1 MMLDNKG
8 ILHFSATDLAGHLS
22 CNHLTGLDAEVAI
35 GSRAK
40 PKSWDPLLEV
50 LRKRGD
56 LHERAYL
63 DRLKGAGY
71 EIVRIDGAG
80 VEEKQAEETAA
91 AMLSG
96 AAIISQGVMLHERW
110 GGRAD
115 ILKRVDTTS
124 DLGDWSYEVIDTKLA
139 RETKGGSVLQL
150 CLYADL
156 VAKVQGIVPEFMY
169 VVAPWSDF
177 EPQVFRSSD
186 YLAYYRLVRRSLEAA
201 VAQDAGTQ
209 TYPDPR
215 QHCEICRWRRDCDSR
230 RRADDH
236 LCLVAGT
243 TGLQINEL
251 RRHDIDTMTTLAA
264 APLPLPWK
272 PERGAVQTYVRI
284 REQARV
290 QVAARA
296 RAEPVYEPLEPM
308 EGYGLARLPEP
319 SAGDIFFDLEGDP
332 YVGESGL
339 EYLFGHV
346 SFDDQAAALYTA
358 RWAFTREE
366 EKQAFEEFVDGVIAR
381 WQRYPDMHVYHFAPY
396 EPAALKR
403 LMGRYATREE
413 EIDRML
419 RAGLLV
425 DLHGVVRGGI
435 RASVEGYSLKEL
447 EQFHG
452 FDRAVA
458 LSDANRALAH
468 VQACLEFS
476 DVEGSTDESRT
487 AVQDYNRDDC
497 LSTLGLRY
505 WLESVRDDL
514 VEGGALIER
523 PVAGEADPGEAISA
537 WQERV
542 NALTERLTGDVP
554 ANIEER
560 TDGQQ
565 AQWLLANIADWHRR
579 EEKSVWWEYFR
590 MRDLS
595 ADDLIDERN
604 GLADLAFVDSVGGT
618 ARAPIHRY
626 RFPAQETDLRDGKA
640 LMSVGGDK
648 FGKLET
654 ISFED
659 RTVDIRKRMDSVD
672 RHPPAVFSHE
682 LVNTRVLAE
691 SLVGV
696 GEYVVENGIDGGSA
710 HVVARD
716 LLLRQRPRTGGAPL
730 HNDGETTVQAALRV
744 APLLQGGVLPIQGP
758 PGAGKT
764 FTGARMI
771 CALVDAGAK
780 VGITA
785 NSHKVIRNLLDEVV
799 KAADERGTNLTAIQK
814 PAEKDV
820 DLDRLRFTTKNED
833 VFRALAGDCQVAGGT
848 AWLWARPE
856 ARNAVDVLFVDE
868 AAQMSLANVLAV
880 SPAGAGLVLIGDPQQ
895 LEQPIQGSHPDGT
908 AVSALDHLLGGR
920 QTIEADRGL
929 FLEQTWRLHP
939 DICAFTSE
947 MFYEGRLNSRP
958 GLENQR
964 IFSDGPVQGSGL
976 RFLPVGHD
984 GNQSASTE
992 EADMVL
998 ALVRTLMEEGA
1009 TWIDREGDE
1018 QPLGLEDMLIIAPY
1032 NAQVFALQERLPG
1045 ARIGTVDKFQGQ
1057 EAPLVIYSMATS
1069 APTDAPHGMEF
1080 LYSLNR
1086 LNVAT
1091 SRARCASVL
1100 VANPALFGPE
1110 CRTPQQM
1117 RLANA
1122 FCRYRELAET
1132 VLL

>member
-1 MMLDNKG
+1 MLDDKG

-22 CNHLTGLDAEVAI
+22 CNHLTQLDAEVAR
-35 GSRAK
+35 GARAK
-40 PKSWDPLLEV
+40 PKSWDPLLEI

-56 LHERAYL
+56 LHEQAYL
-63 DRLKGAGY
+63 DHLEEAGY
-71 EIVRIDGAG
+71 EIVRIEGAG
-80 VEEKQAEETAA
+80 LEERQAEETVA
-91 AMLSG
+91 AMRSG
-96 AAIISQGVMLHERW
+96 AAIISQGVLLDGRW

-115 ILKRVDTTS
+115 ILSRVDTPS
-124 DLGDWSYEVIDTKLA
+124 SLGDWSYQVIDTKLA

-150 CLYADL
+150 CLYTDL
-156 VAKVQGIVPEFMY
+156 VAKVQGVDPEFMY

-201 VAQDAGTQ
+201 VADDADTQ

-215 QHCEICRWRRDCDSR
+215 QHCEICRWQRDCDTR

-243 TGLQINEL
+243 SGLQIEEL
-251 RRHDIDTMTTLAA
+251 RRRDITTVTALAA
-264 APLPLPWK
+264 EPLPLTWK
-272 PERGAVQTYVRI
+272 PERGAVQTYERI

-290 QVAARA
+290 QVTAREA
-296 RAEPVYEPLEPM
+296 GTPVYEPLEPM
-308 EGYGLARLPEP
+308 AGYGLARLPEP
-319 SAGDIFFDLEGDP
+319 SAGDVFFDLEGDP
-332 YVGESGL
+332 YVGEGGL

-346 SFDDQAAALYTA
+346 AFDDRGVAQYAA
-358 RWAFTREE
+358 RWALTREE
-366 EKQAFEEFVDGVIAR
+366 EMRVFEEFVDGIVAR
-381 WQRYPDMHVYHFAPY
+381 WQQYPDMHVYHFAPY

-419 RAGLLV
+419 RAGLLI

-435 RASVEGYSLKEL
+435 RASVESYSLKEL
-447 EQFHG
+447 EQFHE
-452 FDRAVA
+452 FERAIA
-458 LSDANRALAH
+458 LPDANRALAQ
-468 VQACLEFS
+468 VQACLEFA
-476 DVEGSTDESRT
+476 DVGGLTDESRT

-497 LSTLGLRY
+497 LSTLGLRD
-505 WLESVRDDL
+505 WLEGVRN
-514 VEGGALIER
+514 EQIEAGAQIER
-523 PVAGEADPGEAISA
+523 PAAGEGDPSEAISA

-542 NALTERLTGDVP
+542 NALSERLTGDVP
-554 ANIEER
+554 VDSEDR
-560 TDGQQ
+560 TDEQQ
-565 AQWLLANIADWHRR
+565 ARWVLANIADWHRR
-579 EEKSVWWEYFR
+579 EDKSVWWEYFR
-590 MRDLS
+590 LRDLS

-604 GLADLAFVDSVGGT
+604 ALADLEFVGAVGGT
-618 ARAPIHRY
+618 AKAPVHRY

-640 LMSVGGDK
+640 LMSVGGEK

-659 RTVDIRKRMDSVD
+659 RTADIKKRMDSAD

-682 LVNTRVLAE
+682 LVGTQVLAE
-691 SLVGV
+691 SLIGI
-696 GEYVVENGIDGGSA
+696 GEYVAENRIEGDGA
-710 HVVARD
+710 DRVARD
-716 LLLRQRPRTGGAPL
+716 LLLRQRPRIGGARL
-730 HNDGETTVQAALRV
+730 QRDGETTVEAALRA
-744 APLLQGGVLPIQGP
+744 APLLEGGVLPIQGP

-771 CALVDAGAK
+771 CALVDAGAR

-785 NSHKVIRNLLDEVV
+785 NSHKVIRNLLDEVLR
-799 KAADERGTNLTAIQK
+799 AAEKSGTDLTAIQK
-814 PAEKDV
+814 PAEKEN

-833 VFRALAGDCQVAGGT
+833 VFSALRRGCQVAGGT

-880 SPAGAGLVLIGDPQQ
+880 SPAAAGLVLIGDPQQ

-908 AVSALDHLLGGR
+908 GVSALDHILGGR

-947 MFYEGRLNSRP
+947 MFYEDRLHSRP

-964 IFSDGPVQGSGL
+964 IVSGGPVQGSGL
-976 RFLPVGHD
+976 RFLPVSHD
-984 GNQSASTE
+984 GNQSASFE

-998 ALVRTLMEEGA
+998 TLVRTLIEEGA
-1009 TWIDREGDE
+1009 AWIDMDGEE
-1018 QPLGLEDMLIIAPY
+1018 QPLGLEDILIIAPY
-1032 NAQVFALQERLPG
+1032 NAQVFALQERLSG

-1069 APTDAPHGMEF
+1069 APMDAPHGMEF

-1100 VANPALFGPE
+1100 VASPALFEPE

-1122 FCRYRELAET
+1122 FCRYREMAET
-1132 VLL
+1132 IVL

>member
-1 MMLDNKG
+1 MLDDKG

-22 CNHLTGLDAEVAI
+22 CNHLTQLDAEVAR
-35 GSRAK
+35 GARAK
-40 PKSWDPLLEV
+40 PKSWDPLLEI

-56 LHERAYL
+56 LHEQAYL
-63 DRLKGAGY
+63 DHLEEAGY
-71 EIVRIDGAG
+71 EIVRIEGAG
-80 VEEKQAEETAA
+80 LEERQAEETVA
-91 AMLSG
+91 AMRSG
-96 AAIISQGVMLHERW
+96 AAIISQGVLLDGRW

-115 ILKRVDTTS
+115 ILSRVDTPS
-124 DLGDWSYEVIDTKLA
+124 SLGDWSYQVIDTKLA

-150 CLYADL
+150 CLYTDL
-156 VAKVQGIVPEFMY
+156 VAKVQGVDPEFMY

-201 VAQDAGTQ
+201 VVDDADTQ

-215 QHCEICRWRRDCDSR
+215 QHCEICRWQRDCDTR

-243 TGLQINEL
+243 SGLQIEEL
-251 RRHDIDTMTTLAA
+251 RRRDITTATALAA
-264 APLPLPWK
+264 EPLPLTWK
-272 PERGAVQTYVRI
+272 PERGAVQTYERI

-290 QVAARA
+290 QVTAREA
-296 RAEPVYEPLEPM
+296 GTPVYEPLEPM
-308 EGYGLARLPEP
+308 AGYGLARLPEP
-319 SAGDIFFDLEGDP
+319 SAGDVFFDLEGDP
-332 YVGESGL
+332 YVGEGGL

-346 SFDDQAAALYTA
+346 AFDDRCVAQYAA
-358 RWAFTREE
+358 RWALTREE
-366 EKQAFEEFVDGVIAR
+366 EMRVFEEFVDGIVAR
-381 WQRYPDMHVYHFAPY
+381 WQQYPDMHVYHFAPY

-419 RAGLLV
+419 RAGLLI

-435 RASVEGYSLKEL
+435 RASVESYSLKEL
-447 EQFHG
+447 EQFHE
-452 FDRAVA
+452 FERAIA
-458 LSDANRALAH
+458 LPDANRALAQ
-468 VQACLEFS
+468 VQACLEFA
-476 DVEGSTDESRT
+476 DVGGLTDESRT

-497 LSTLGLRY
+497 LSTLGLRD
-505 WLESVRDDL
+505 WLEGVRN
-514 VEGGALIER
+514 EQIEAGAQIER
-523 PVAGEADPGEAISA
+523 PAAGEGDPSEAISA

-542 NALTERLTGDVP
+542 NALSERLTGDVP
-554 ANIEER
+554 VDSEDR
-560 TDGQQ
+560 TDEQQ
-565 AQWLLANIADWHRR
+565 ARWVLANIADWHRR
-579 EEKSVWWEYFR
+579 EDKSVWWEYFR
-590 MRDLS
+590 LRDLS

-604 GLADLAFVDSVGGT
+604 ALADLEFVGAVGGT
-618 ARAPIHRY
+618 AKAPVHRY

-640 LMSVGGDK
+640 LMSVGGEK

-659 RTVDIRKRMDSVD
+659 RTADIKKRMDSAD

-682 LVNTRVLAE
+682 LVGTQVLAE
-691 SLVGV
+691 SLIGI
-696 GEYVVENGIDGGSA
+696 GEYVAENRIEGDGA
-710 HVVARD
+710 DRVARD
-716 LLLRQRPRTGGAPL
+716 LLLRQRPRIGGARL
-730 HNDGETTVQAALRV
+730 QRDGETTVEAALRA
-744 APLLQGGVLPIQGP
+744 APLLEGGVLPIQGP

-771 CALVDAGAK
+771 CALVDAGAR

-785 NSHKVIRNLLDEVV
+785 NSHKVIRNLLDEVLR
-799 KAADERGTNLTAIQK
+799 AAEKSGTDLTAIQK
-814 PAEKDV
+814 PAEKEN

-833 VFRALAGDCQVAGGT
+833 VFSALRRGCQVAGGT

-880 SPAGAGLVLIGDPQQ
+880 SPAAAGLVLIGDPQQ

-908 AVSALDHLLGGR
+908 GVSALDHILGGR

-947 MFYEGRLNSRP
+947 MFYEDRLHSRP

-964 IFSDGPVQGSGL
+964 IVSGGPVQGSGL
-976 RFLPVGHD
+976 RFLPVSHD
-984 GNQSASTE
+984 GNQSASFE

-998 ALVRTLMEEGA
+998 TLVRTLIEEGA
-1009 TWIDREGDE
+1009 AWIDMDGEE
-1018 QPLGLEDMLIIAPY
+1018 QPLGLEDILIIAPY
-1032 NAQVFALQERLPG
+1032 NAQVFALQERLSG

-1069 APTDAPHGMEF
+1069 APMDAPHGMEF

-1100 VANPALFGPE
+1100 VASPALFEPE

-1122 FCRYRELAET
+1122 FCRYREMAET
-1132 VLL
+1132 IVL

>member
-1 MMLDNKG
+1 MLDNTG

-22 CNHLTGLDAEVAI
+22 CSHLTQLDAEVAR
-35 GSRAK
+35 GARAK
-40 PKSWDPLLEV
+40 PKSWDPLLEI

-56 LHERAYL
+56 LHEKAYL
-63 DRLKGAGY
+63 DHLEGAGY
-71 EIVRIDGAG
+71 EIVRIEG
-80 VEEKQAEETAA
+80 VGLEEKHAEETVA
-91 AMLSG
+91 AMRSG
-96 AAIISQGVMLHERW
+96 VAIISQGVLLDGRW

-115 ILKRVDTTS
+115 ILRRVDTPS
-124 DLGDWSYEVIDTKLA
+124 ALGDWSYEVIDTKLA

-150 CLYADL
+150 CLYTDL
-156 VAKVQGIVPEFMY
+156 LTKAQGVVPEFMY

-177 EPQVFRSSD
+177 EPQVFRSND

-201 VAQDAGTQ
+201 VADDADSQ

-215 QHCEICRWRRDCDSR
+215 QHCEICRWRQDCDTR

-243 TGLQINEL
+243 SGLQIEEL
-251 RRHDIDTMTTLAA
+251 KRRDITTVTALAA
-264 APLPLPWK
+264 EPLPLAWN
-272 PERGAVQTYVRI
+272 PERGAVHTYERI

-290 QVAARA
+290 QVTAR
-296 RAEPVYEPLEPM
+296 ETGTPVYEPLEPM
-308 EGYGLARLPEP
+308 AGYGLARLPEP
-319 SAGDIFFDLEGDP
+319 SAGDVFFDLEGDP
-332 YVGESGL
+332 YVGEGGL

-346 SFDDQAAALYTA
+346 AFDDQGTAQYTA
-358 RWAFTREE
+358 RWALTREE
-366 EKQAFEEFVDGVIAR
+366 EKRAFEEFVDWVIER
-381 WQRYPDMHVYHFAPY
+381 WQHYPDMHVYHFAPY

-419 RAGLLV
+419 RAGFLV
-425 DLHGVVRGGI
+425 DLHGVARGGI
-435 RASVEGYSLKEL
+435 RASVESYSLKEL
-447 EQFHG
+447 EQFHA
-452 FDRAVA
+452 FERAIA
-458 LSDANRALAH
+458 LPEANRALAQ
-468 VQACLEFS
+468 VQACLEFA
-476 DVEGSTDESRT
+476 DVDGLTGESRT

-497 LSTLGLRY
+497 LSTLGLRD
-505 WLESVRDDL
+505 WLEDVRN
-514 VEGGALIER
+514 EQIEAGAQIER
-523 PVAGEADPGEAISA
+523 PEAGEGDPSEAISA

-542 NALTERLTGDVP
+542 SALTERLTRDVP
-554 ANIEER
+554 VDSEDR
-560 TDGQQ
+560 TVGQQ

-590 MRDLS
+590 LSELS
-595 ADDLIDERN
+595 ADDLVDERN
-604 GLADLAFVDSVGGT
+604 ALADLVYVDVVGGT
-618 ARAPIHRY
+618 AKSPVHRY
-626 RFPAQETDLRDGKA
+626 RFPGQETDLRDGKA
-640 LMSVGGDK
+640 LMSVGGEK

-659 RTVDIRKRMDSVD
+659 RTIDIKKRMDSVD

-682 LVNTRVLAE
+682 IVGTQVLSE
-691 SLVGV
+691 SLIGI
-696 GEYVVENGIDGGSA
+696 GEYVAENDVEGDGA
-710 HVVARD
+710 HSVARD
-716 LLLRQRPRTGGAPL
+716 LLLRQRPRARGAPL
-730 HNDGETTVQAALRV
+730 QSDGETTVEAALRI
-744 APLLQGGVLPIQGP
+744 APLLEGGVLPIQGP

-764 FTGARMI
+764 FTGARMM
-771 CALVDAGAK
+771 CALVEAGAK
-780 VGITA
+780 VGVTA

-799 KAADERGTNLTAIQK
+799 RAAEEGGTELTAIQK
-814 PAEKDV
+814 PAEREA
-820 DLDRLRFTTKNED
+820 DLDRLRFTTRNED
-833 VFRALAGDCQVAGGT
+833 VFGALAGDCQVAGGT

-880 SPAGAGLVLIGDPQQ
+880 SPSAAGLVLIGDPQQ

-908 AVSALDHLLGGR
+908 AISALDHLLGGR
-920 QTIEADRGL
+920 QTIETDRGL
-929 FLEQTWRLHP
+929 FLDQTWRLHP

-947 MFYEGRLNSRP
+947 MFYEGRLHSRR
-958 GLENQR
+958 GLENQH
-964 IFSDGPVQGSGL
+964 IVSGGPVQGSGL
-976 RFLPVGHD
+976 RYLPVAHD
-984 GNQSASTE
+984 GNQSASAE
-992 EADMVL
+992 EADLVL
-998 ALVRTLMEEGA
+998 TLVTTLIEEGA
-1009 TWIDREGDE
+1009 AWTDRGGDE
-1018 QPLGLEDMLIIAPY
+1018 RPLGLEDILIIAPY

-1100 VANPALFGPE
+1100 VANPALFEPE

-1122 FCRYRELAET
+1122 FCRYREMAET
-1132 VLL
+1132 ILL